1 MTHLTRSG
9 PGPAPSVAA
18 ESLRDRVRIP
28 PVPAAVRHARQ
39 WAAAVLAR
47 AKPPVS
53 GDLLDASV
61 LVVSELVTNAISAVG
76 QDRRPPG
83 RAEVWL
89 AICLAG
95 RRVRIEVH
103 DSACSPLPPPRPG
116 GGLGLEGR
124 PARQGRLVRAG
135 RPVSAPAASS
145 SRAAAMAGRPGQA
158 GRRGAVRLPA
168 ARPAGS
174 GYIQSAWRG
183 QASSVSTTSGGPCA
197 SAEVYRPR

>member
-116 GGLGLEGR
+116 EPER
-124 PARQGRLVRAG
+124 EAG
-135 RPVSAPAASS
+135 RGMTVISALAADWGWK
-145 SRAAAMAGRPGQA
+145 ADPLGKVVWCELAGR
-158 GRRGAVRLPA
+158 
-168 ARPAGS
+168 
-174 GYIQSAWRG
+174 
-183 QASSVSTTSGGPCA
+183 
-197 SAEVYRPR
+197 

>member
-28 PVPAAVRHARQ
+28 PVP
-39 WAAAVLAR
+39 
-47 AKPPVS
+47 

-116 GGLGLEGR
+116 EPER
-124 PARQGRLVRAG
+124 EAG
-135 RPVSAPAASS
+135 RGMTVISALAADWGWK
-145 SRAAAMAGRPGQA
+145 ADPLGKVVWCELAGR
-158 GRRGAVRLPA
+158 
-168 ARPAGS
+168 
-174 GYIQSAWRG
+174 
-183 QASSVSTTSGGPCA
+183 
-197 SAEVYRPR
+197 